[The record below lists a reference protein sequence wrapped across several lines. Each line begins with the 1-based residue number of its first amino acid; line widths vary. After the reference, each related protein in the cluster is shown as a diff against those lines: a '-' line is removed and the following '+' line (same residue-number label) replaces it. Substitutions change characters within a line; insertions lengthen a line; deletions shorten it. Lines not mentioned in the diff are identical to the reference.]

1 MIDIVPIEDVKRV
14 FKSKLIEH
22 HTKYKEIHG
31 EDKTVFIRVGK
42 HVSIHRRLRKEG
54 KCNISPKELHEIS
67 ENAFRRTEKY
77 HDYRSYCVK
86 GDTYDKCYKCEN
98 LDKCI
103 RDAKR

>member
-1 MIDIVPIEDVKRV
+1 MIDIIPIEDVKRV

-31 EDKTVFIRVGK
+31 EDKTVFIPVGN

-54 KCNISPKELHEIS
+54 KCNISPKELYEIS
-67 ENAFRRTEKY
+67 QSAFRRTEKY
-77 HDYRSYCVK
+77 RHYCRK
-86 GDTYDKCYKCEN
+86 GHTCDECYKCEN

-103 RDAKR
+103 RDIK